1 MAARDRAVLPYERAV
16 FNAARRAQRQIADE
30 FKRRI
35 RTSSKE
41 EAGGLD
47 LEDDDEG
54 REVVVNGYR
63 QLVPIFERTFR
74 AGGVSGLSKAR
85 VNLSFDV
92 RSPRAERLLL
102 EAENKFFDEVSDT
115 AWQSIKRKLS
125 KALEEGSN
133 IDDLTQIVESELDV
147 GVLSPGKAEAI
158 ARTQVIKAYNQG
170 LEEGFR
176 QSGVVSAK
184 VWLAALDD
192 RTRPTHLELHE
203 TQVGLDEDFV
213 SSSGASGPGPGQL
226 GTAEE
231 DISCRCALEAILGDD
246 SDSEPSFEEIP
257 SGVNE
262 TEVLE

>member
-147 GVLSPGKAEAI
+147 GSCLPVRQKPSLGRRSSKPTIRDSKRDSVRVAWYRQRSGSLLSTTGP
-158 ARTQVIKAYNQG
+158 
-170 LEEGFR
+170 
-176 QSGVVSAK
+176 
-184 VWLAALDD
+184 D
-192 RTRPTHLELHE
+192 RPTSSFTRRRSDSTRTSYHRVAH
-203 TQVGLDEDFV
+203 QVPVPV
-213 SSSGASGPGPGQL
+213 SSGPQRRIYP
-226 GTAEE
+226 A
-231 DISCRCALEAILGDD
+231 D
-246 SDSEPSFEEIP
+246 
-257 SGVNE
+257 
-262 TEVLE
+262 VLLKRY